1 MHGKIGI
8 YRDGVWYL
16 DWNGNGAWDAG
27 KDKVYNFGAPGW
39 TLVIGDWNGDGKGA
53 KIGIYR
59 DGIWYLDWNGNG
71 MWDAGTDKVYNF
83 GAPGWSP
90 VIGN

>member
-1 MHGKIGI
+1 MHGNRGI

-39 TLVIGDWNGDGKGA
+39 TLVIGTWNGDGKGA